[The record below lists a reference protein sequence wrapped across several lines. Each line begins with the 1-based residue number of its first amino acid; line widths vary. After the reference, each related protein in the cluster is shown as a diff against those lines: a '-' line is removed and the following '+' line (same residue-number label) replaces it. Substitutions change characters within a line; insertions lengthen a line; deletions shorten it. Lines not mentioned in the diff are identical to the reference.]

1 MCLILVLLIIAALSA
16 LLLLPAIYSLFVKM
30 NWGLTGGVENM
41 VKAAGIRRAIVRDD
55 IDVIDAA
62 LLFGNSEDAW

>member
-1 MCLILVLLIIAALSA
+1 
-16 LLLLPAIYSLFVKM
+16 M

-55 IDVIDAA
+55 IDVIDAT